1 MLFFYRRRRKDYDG
15 NERTFVPCSLPREVH
30 IVLES
35 LECISVKER
44 PKRETRGTTYNMVLG
59 QHTLGKK
66 MKDIPRDA
74 SLFEIYTNYWI
85 RATAL
90 T

>member
-35 LECISVKER
+35 LEWVSVKEHR
-44 PKRETRGTTYNMVLG
+44 KRETRGTIYDMVLG
-59 QHTLGKK
+59 QYTLGKK
-66 MKDIPRDA
+66 MKDISRDA
-74 SLFEIYTNYWI
+74 SLSEIHTNYWI